1 MLPDRCA
8 SSISLQHQRNP
19 FGHRELFAL
28 AVACSLLRHIER
40 QTEVFIPPIGRD
52 FRMAIYNRE
61 KYWHRVVI
69 ISPLKI

>member
-40 QTEVFIPPIGRD
+40 QTEVFRPLGAILGWQSTIGRN
-52 FRMAIYNRE
+52 IGIVSLSLV
-61 KYWHRVVI
+61 H
-69 ISPLKI
+69 